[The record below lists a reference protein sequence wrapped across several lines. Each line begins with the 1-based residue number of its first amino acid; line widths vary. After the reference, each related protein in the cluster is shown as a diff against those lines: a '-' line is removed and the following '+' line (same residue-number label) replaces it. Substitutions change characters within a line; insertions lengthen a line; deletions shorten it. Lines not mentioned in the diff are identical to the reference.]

1 MASRIL
7 VACMGNIL
15 RGDDGFGVRVAEALE
30 DADLPDEVT
39 LAETGISGTAIA
51 HEMMEG
57 YDAMVLVDA
66 MEGEDEPGSVYVE
79 EAEVPD
85 IDAYSKREISSFTA
99 DMHQTDPAKV
109 LVLGQALGVLP
120 ERVFLVGCEPAGT
133 DELEDELSE
142 PVQAAIPRAVEA
154 IETLT
159 RELSSQRPSS

>member
-1 MASRIL
+1 MVSHIL

-30 DADLPDEVT
+30 DTELPDGVT
-39 LAETGISGTAIA
+39 VAETGISGTAIA

-66 MEGEDEPGSVYVE
+66 MEGESEPGSVYVE

-120 ERVFLVGCEPAGT
+120 GRVFLVGCEPAGT

-142 PVQAAIPRAVEA
+142 PVQDALPRAVEA
-154 IETLT
+154 IEAIVDRL
-159 RELSSQRPSS
+159 EAEDP